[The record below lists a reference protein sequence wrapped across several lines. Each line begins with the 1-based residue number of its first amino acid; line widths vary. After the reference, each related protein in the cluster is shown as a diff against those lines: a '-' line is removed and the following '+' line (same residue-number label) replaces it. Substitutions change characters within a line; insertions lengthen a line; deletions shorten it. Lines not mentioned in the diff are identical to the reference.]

1 MYIEE
6 TLNLAEQFRLA
17 ILLSFSFYLV
27 RPRLCKYIRVCTC
40 VYIYI
45 YLYRGG
51 GGGEGLGRTKLE
63 RKELWPRE
71 SHPAT
76 RKLWPPSI
84 VVIQKMVV
92 ICCWREIVA
101 LELNL
106 QRGGTRCWQEL
117 KRPARNRDGFQ
128 GRGVGTNTWNEPEM
142 PSFLHLLIQS
152 HLSSSRIILLNY

>member
-17 ILLSFSFYLV
+17 IVLFFFFFYLV
-27 RPRLCKYIRVCTC
+27 HPRLCKYIRVC
-40 VYIYI
+40 
-45 YLYRGG
+45 RGG
-51 GGGEGLGRTKLE
+51 GGGGGRLGRTKLE

-92 ICCWREIVA
+92 ICC
-101 LELNL
+101 
-106 QRGGTRCWQEL
+106 
-117 KRPARNRDGFQ
+117 
-128 GRGVGTNTWNEPEM
+128 
-142 PSFLHLLIQS
+142 
-152 HLSSSRIILLNY
+152 